1 MKGGNEIF
9 MVLRV
14 GINWIERGLL
24 GSNEIRTIGH
34 EILSG
39 ILEDNCLLVPN
50 TPESRPLS

>member
-1 MKGGNEIF
+1 